1 MTLKNINERI
11 YAFFN
16 SRDIAEHCH
25 KIGYQFTPI
34 ETAYIVWHSNHH
46 SLEEKHNAWYEII
59 NTLPDEQ
66 FRSNWDFEGYTL
78 HSFLR
83 TYMCLQNEFIKDF
96 CTTKEGYIYSYATL
110 QKYEDCYRPD
120 DIIFDSYDA
129 CLDAL
134 KTNEIDDDTYD
145 EIAKVKIIRHKL
157 YSSQVSFRDAQ
168 EQESIIFDKKLCP
181 FDIESAYES
190 EGEKRFLSP
199 SNGFY
204 EMWIAIPTP
213 FRKGDIVMDVDVYID
228 YTKRHRPFI
237 LERIPYWRRN
247 SDNGENCAAE
257 VERLLN
263 LGVDWTDMQECVYL
277 QDGNGEIYWD
287 HAFNYLDMEYYR
299 EELCG
304 TEKFLTAVSSAMQGK
319 INVEDLLRSHSIV
332 LMENYTLE
340 THRYF
345 GDNSQLIK
353 LCGLEKESKYE

>member
-1 MTLKNINERI
+1 MKPKNIHERI
-11 YAFFN
+11 YEFFN
-16 SRDIAEHCH
+16 SRDIAEHCY
-25 KIGYQFTPI
+25 KIGYQFTTI

-46 SLEEKHNAWYEII
+46 SLEEKHNAWNEII

-96 CTTKEGYIYSYATL
+96 CTTKERYIYSYATL

-120 DIIFDSYDA
+120 DIFFDNYDA

-145 EIAKVKIIRHKL
+145 EIAKVKISRHKL
-157 YSSQVSFRDAQ
+157 YSSRVSFRDAQ

-181 FDIESAYES
+181 FDIEPAYES

-199 SNGFY
+199 ANGFY
-204 EMWIAIPTP
+204 EMWVAIPTP
-213 FRKGDIVMDVDVYID
+213 FHKGDIVMDVDVYID

-237 LERIPYWRRN
+237 LDRIPYWQKN
-247 SDNGENCAAE
+247 ADNGENCATE
-257 VERLLN
+257 VDRLLK

-277 QDGNGEIYWD
+277 QDSNGEIYWD

-304 TEKFLTAVSSAMQGK
+304 TENFLTAVSSAMQGK
-319 INVEDLLRSHSIV
+319 ISVEDLLRSHSIV
-332 LMENYTLE
+332 LMENYTFE
-340 THRYF
+340 TRRYF
-345 GDNSQLIK
+345 GDNNKLIQ